1 MINATRALLL
11 LAVAAVGGQP
21 FGSVTGSVVDPLGA
35 VLPNARVTLTQPA
48 RQARYEIRTDRLGA
62 FEFVGL
68 PDGEYTL
75 EVETPGFERYRDG
88 LTVAGQP
95 LRRSIAL
102 QIGMLHETITIR
114 ESDAPAVPPRGG
126 SAAYADP
133 PCPAAAGSPTAVG
146 GNLRPPVKLADAKPD
161 YPPSLRGTGREATV
175 VVDGRIGLDGFLKD
189 IQPHDTVEA
198 PFYDALL
205 LALPRWRFSNT
216 LLNCVPQE
224 VDINITAHFAPR

>member
-1 MINATRALLL
+1 MMNAARALLL
-11 LAVAAVGGQP
+11 LTAAGLGGQP
-21 FGSVTGSVVDPLGA
+21 FGSLAGSVVDPLGA

-48 RQARYEIRTDRLGA
+48 RQARYEIRTDRLGG
-62 FEFVGL
+62 FEFAGL
-68 PDGEYTL
+68 PDGEYAL
-75 EVETPGFERYRDG
+75 EVDTPGFERYRYS
-88 LTVAGQP
+88 LSVAGQP
-95 LRRSIAL
+95 LRRSITMR
-102 QIGMLHETITIR
+102 IGTLHETITIR
-114 ESDAPAVPPRGG
+114 ESDAPAASPQAG
-126 SAAYADP
+126 SAAYTDP
-133 PCPAAAGSPTAVG
+133 PCPAIATSPTAVG

-189 IQPHDTVEA
+189 IQPHDAVDA
-198 PFYDALL
+198 AFYDALL